1 MTVRDL
7 VDSSFS
13 QKQLLE
19 IIRNAAA
26 KGHYVITLHATERMN
41 ERDISRIMIE
51 KCLLTGHIQ
60 PNRLVKFNDEFNTYE
75 CRLSNYFAGIHYD
88 VVTAVDPKNPNI
100 IVVTVIDTQE

>member
-60 PNRLVKFNDEFNTYE
+60 PCQRQFKF
-75 CRLSNYFAGIHYD
+75 
-88 VVTAVDPKNPNI
+88 DPFGYSFGNPNL
-100 IVVTVIDTQE
+100 TPSG